1 MNTTVLERFLKY
13 IKVDTMSQP
22 EQESIPS
29 TEKQKDL
36 ANILAQELRDMG
48 AKDVKINS
56 HARSE
61 ERRVG
66 KECG

>member
-36 ANILAQELRDMG
+36 ANILAQE
-48 AKDVKINS
+48 
-56 HARSE
+56 
-61 ERRVG
+61 
-66 KECG
+66 